1 MRCYPEDGLDVVVLS
16 NSERGATEPI
26 DEIHRLVRAA
36 SRTSG
41 NPGGRPRSAQSGEP
55 GLTTTTGQALC
66 AINDWL
72 VEPSTTPRNA
82 PRPRVPTTTS

>member
-36 SRTSG
+36 NPNVGESG
-41 NPGGRPRSAQSGEP
+41 
-55 GLTTTTGQALC
+55 
-66 AINDWL
+66 W
-72 VEPSTTPRNA
+72 
-82 PRPRVPTTTS
+82 